1 MRPFALTS
9 DTIADIRNQFAA
21 FTGTN
26 FEIDV
31 QCYEVTNSLLPDWG
45 KFQEFI
51 ADVVANN
58 MLDRLETIYDAV
70 AAIPGAM
77 EYSPDSKQEV
87 NDIASKYWV
96 CDIQIFASLLSSIPD
111 RFVPHY
117 MVYGMRLI
125 GTAKDAFN
133 DLIFKSD
140 EPLERLKKLID
151 GKRASNN

>member
-1 MRPFALTS
+1 MKQFTLTP
-9 DTIADIRNQFAA
+9 DTVVDIRNQFAA
-21 FTGTN
+21 LSDTD
-26 FEIDV
+26 FEV
-31 QCYEVTNSLLPDWG
+31 ESSCYDVTNSILPDWG
-45 KFQEFI
+45 KFQELI
-51 ADVVANN
+51 ADIVSTE
-58 MLDRLETIYDAV
+58 MLNRLETIYDAV
-70 AAIPGAM
+70 VAIPGAM
-77 EYSPDSKQEV
+77 EYSPESKRRV